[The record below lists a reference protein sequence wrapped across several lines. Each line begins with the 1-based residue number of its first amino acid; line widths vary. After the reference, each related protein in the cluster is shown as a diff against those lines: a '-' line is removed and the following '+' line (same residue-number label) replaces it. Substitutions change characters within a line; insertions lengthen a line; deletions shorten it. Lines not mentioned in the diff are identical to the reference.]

1 MTDFTNILYANF
13 DNTKYNANNTIQK
26 ATDALDEQI
35 KDTFILVL
43 QKLDVISYDKLAI
56 NEITKYI
63 KSLPEKNT

>member
-43 QKLDVISYDKLAI
+43 QKLMSLVMI
-56 NEITKYI
+56 N
-63 KSLPEKNT
+63 